1 MERKLGTTATIA
13 PEEVKAS
20 LSKERGLTAE
30 EEKLLR
36 MSNGVSVDPDAP
48 LAKAAAGSGEL
59 ADELLLMEMDLFR
72 AHRPM
77 VSGRRGRPS
86 TTSAAAPADAR
97 AKSKIIRALRRKR

>member
-36 MSNGVSVDPDAP
+36 MSNGVSVDLDAP
-48 LAKAAAGSGEL
+48 LAKAAAGEL

-86 TTSAAAPADAR
+86 TTSATAPADAR

>member
-48 LAKAAAGSGEL
+48 LAKAAAGEL

-77 VSGRRGRPS
+77 VSGRRGRSS

>member
-36 MSNGVSVDPDAP
+36 MSNGVSVDLDAP
-48 LAKAAAGSGEL
+48 LAKAAAGEL

>member
-20 LSKERGLTAE
+20 LSKETGLTAE
-30 EEKLLR
+30 EEKVLR
-36 MSNGVSVDPDAP
+36 MRNGVSVDPDAP
-48 LAKAAAGSGEL
+48 LAKAASGSGEL

-72 AHRPM
+72 ANRPT
-77 VSGRRGRPS
+77 VSGRRGRPL
-86 TTSAAAPADAR
+86 TTAAAAPADAR